1 MLKYQPK
8 RFWGML
14 RGSKPSV
21 GVSAEEFAKFNE
33 QLYYNEQL
41 PEDRFE
47 LPVDIEKAK
56 VTTQELQTVLELH
69 YPANRSTGLSHM
81 PTQCIKWLGPK
92 ALPTIAEF
100 INKSAIE

>member
-14 RGSKPSV
+14 RSSKPSV
-21 GVSAEEFAKFNE
+21 GVSAKEFAEFNE
-33 QLYYNEQL
+33 QLYYNDQL

-47 LPVDIEKAK
+47 LPVDIETAK
-56 VTTQELQTVLELH
+56 VTTQEIKSVLELH

-81 PTQCIKWLGPK
+81 PTQCIKWLGHK